1 MFEHNSHHATDSK
14 TLVSVAEEILGTIEW
29 IGDDQGF
36 AQCPGASLHTG
47 NSGRRDC
54 KVYLSPVPTV
64 SCFHQSCRHHI
75 EDTNRRLRSA
85 ASGGIDLKRSG
96 SRRLTAEEKA
106 RIREHNRREGIRQRA
121 AQAKDQVLIKWR
133 WPVADIESGTVL
145 RVPCEAS
152 DQSRAILGLFQ
163 PSDIVWIGDI
173 HSSGRPEH
181 AAHFRTAAEWME
193 FGTLPGP
200 FVCPSTFQSGAFS
213 RGNDHVAQRRFL
225 VVESDTLPKDQVGAV
240 FRWLREAVGLP
251 LRAVVDT
258 GGKSLHG
265 WFDFPSEFIL
275 AELKLILPELECDP
289 KLFTASQPVRMAGM
303 IRPEKGNL
311 QRLLF
316 LDGKEVA
323 R

>member
-1 MFEHNSHHATDSK
+1 MNTSETTANHDNRTI
-14 TLVSVAEEILGTIEW
+14 VNRAESILGNIQW
-29 IGDDQGF
+29 IYEDQGF
-36 AQCPGASLHTG
+36 ARCPGANLHTG
-47 NSGRRDC
+47 ASGPRDC
-54 KVYLSPVPTV
+54 KVYLNPFPTV
-64 SCFHQSCRHHI
+64 TCFHQSCRPQI
-75 EDTNRRLRSA
+75 EDVNRRLRSG
-85 ASGGIDLKRSG
+85 ASGTVDLKRSG
-96 SRRLTAEEKA
+96 SRRLTPEEKA

-193 FGTLPGP
+193 FGSLPGP
-200 FVCPSTFQSGAFS
+200 FVCPSTFQPGTCS
-213 RGNDHVAQRRFL
+213 RSNDHVAQRRFL
-225 VVESDTLPKDQVGAV
+225 VVESDTLAKDQVGAV
-240 FRWLREAVGLP
+240 FRWLREAVKLP

-258 GGKSLHG
+258 GSKSLHG
-265 WFDFPSEFIL
+265 WFDFPSEVVL
-275 AELKLILPELECDP
+275 AELKLILPELGCDP

-303 IRPEKGNL
+303 IRPEKGTL

-316 LDGKEVA
+316 LDRKEVA